1 MEIGAWIGNN
11 GAATPEHMSGVARCA
26 DAVGLA
32 SIWAADHI
40 VWPLEYD
47 SKYPYGGDKYPADEN
62 QPVCEVVATMSWLS
76 ALTTRVRIGSRVIVV
91 PERNP
96 FILGKQLATIDLFN
110 GGRTILGAGMGWMQE
125 EFDILQTP
133 FERRFAR
140 GTESIELMRTMWRE
154 HPTSFD
160 GEFWSSPPIGVLP
173 HPVQPSIPVWMGG
186 NTEQAQRRT
195 GRIADG
201 WCPYGLEPADLA
213 QGWDTIRRS
222 AESAGRDP
230 TSLTCGLWTPIVLSA
245 DSAPVI
251 PGVHLQGTA
260 DQLVELISGYARAGL
275 QHLIMFNLCPPEATV
290 DQISQIAD
298 QVMPH
303 IADL

>member
-26 DAVGLA
+26 DATGLA

-62 QPVCEVVATMSWLS
+62 QPVCEVIATMSWLS
-76 ALTTRVRIGSRVIVV
+76 ALTTRVRIGSLVIVV

-133 FERRFAR
+133 FDRRYAA
-140 GTESIELMRTMWRE
+140 GWRA
-154 HPTSFD
+154 
-160 GEFWSSPPIGVLP
+160 SS
-173 HPVQPSIPVWMGG
+173 
-186 NTEQAQRRT
+186 
-195 GRIADG
+195 
-201 WCPYGLEPADLA
+201 
-213 QGWDTIRRS
+213 
-222 AESAGRDP
+222 
-230 TSLTCGLWTPIVLSA
+230 
-245 DSAPVI
+245 
-251 PGVHLQGTA
+251 
-260 DQLVELISGYARAGL
+260 
-275 QHLIMFNLCPPEATV
+275 
-290 DQISQIAD
+290 
-298 QVMPH
+298 
-303 IADL
+303 